1 MRKPDRVCL
10 LDELRGLA
18 VLLMI
23 FYHGAYDAVYIFRF
37 TGSGWFTSAP
47 MDFLQRYIAVSFIL
61 IAGIMGRYSRSNFRR
76 GVKTFLCGLLVTA
89 VTLLVM
95 PSERILFG
103 ILHFLGAAMM
113 LLGLCEPLLRK
124 IPAAAGV
131 LLSAVLYLATDSIGQ
146 GWIGLGP
153 VRLELPRALYDVGF
167 LFPLGLHPLIFAS
180 ADYYPLLPWIFLF
193 LAGYWLGV
201 AFLQRRAPEFCY
213 REHLSALGWDRAARP
228 HYLPGASAGGLWR
241 AVARRL
247 ASLIKPPPL
256 SRWDRSGGLLVIP
269 CIFRDCVLPFAENF
283 RWKTSS
289 PERKKARPLP

>member
-1 MRKPDRVCL
+1 MDGRDLAIALDFGVAAAYKAVMKPSEGTILTVSRLAAARAAGCARENNDVEAVL
-10 LDELRGLA
+10 EAAIQEGHVALADTVNLNPVLKKAGVVDAGGKGFLVILQGMLDELRGLA

-153 VRLELPRALYDVGF
+153 VQLELPR
-167 LFPLGLHPLIFAS
+167 
-180 ADYYPLLPWIFLF
+180 
-193 LAGYWLGV
+193 
-201 AFLQRRAPEFCY
+201 R
-213 REHLSALGWDRAARP
+213 
-228 HYLPGASAGGLWR
+228 
-241 AVARRL
+241 
-247 ASLIKPPPL
+247 
-256 SRWDRSGGLLVIP
+256 
-269 CIFRDCVLPFAENF
+269 
-283 RWKTSS
+283 T
-289 PERKKARPLP
+289 

>member
-131 LLSAVLYLATDSIGQ
+131 LLSAVLY
-146 GWIGLGP
+146 
-153 VRLELPRALYDVGF
+153 RALYDAGF

-193 LAGYWLGV
+193 LAGYWLGE

-213 REHLSALGWDRAARP
+213 REHLPALGWIGRHALII
-228 HYLPGASAGGLWR
+228 YLVHQPVVYGVLW
-241 AVARRL
+241 L
-247 ASLIKPPPL
+247 AD
-256 SRWDRSGGLLVIP
+256 WLL
-269 CIFRDCVLPFAENF
+269 
-283 RWKTSS
+283 
-289 PERKKARPLP
+289 

>member
-1 MRKPDRVCL
+1 MRKPDRICL

-95 PSERILFG
+95 
-103 ILHFLGAAMM
+103 M

-153 VRLELPRALYDVGF
+153 VQLELPRALYDAGF

-193 LAGYWLGV
+193 LAGYWLGE

-213 REHLSALGWDRAARP
+213 REHLPALGWLGRHALII
-228 HYLPGASAGGLWR
+228 YLVHQPVVYGVLWI
-241 AVARRL
+241 AD
-247 ASLIKPPPL
+247 
-256 SRWDRSGGLLVIP
+256 WLL
-269 CIFRDCVLPFAENF
+269 
-283 RWKTSS
+283 
-289 PERKKARPLP
+289 

>member
-153 VRLELPRALYDVGF
+153 LRLELPRALYDAGF

-193 LAGYWLGV
+193 LAGYWLGE
-201 AFLQRRAPEFCY
+201 AFYQRRMPDFCY
-213 REHLSALGWDRAARP
+213 REHLPALGWIGRHALII
-228 HYLPGASAGGLWR
+228 YLVHQPVVYGVLW
-241 AVARRL
+241 L
-247 ASLIKPPPL
+247 AD
-256 SRWDRSGGLLVIP
+256 WLL
-269 CIFRDCVLPFAENF
+269 
-283 RWKTSS
+283 
-289 PERKKARPLP
+289 

>member
-124 IPAAAGV
+124 IPAAAV
-131 LLSAVLYLATDSIGQ
+131 YCSQRCCT
-146 GWIGLGP
+146 
-153 VRLELPRALYDVGF
+153 LP
-167 LFPLGLHPLIFAS
+167 PTPS
-180 ADYYPLLPWIFLF
+180 
-193 LAGYWLGV
+193 
-201 AFLQRRAPEFCY
+201 
-213 REHLSALGWDRAARP
+213 DRAGSGWAP
-228 HYLPGASAGGLWR
+228 SGWNCPGRSMTR
-241 AVARRL
+241 AF
-247 ASLIKPPPL
+247 S
-256 SRWDRSGGLLVIP
+256 SRWG
-269 CIFRDCVLPFAENF
+269 C
-283 RWKTSS
+283 TH
-289 PERKKARPLP
+289 

>member
-23 FYHGAYDAVYIFRF
+23 FYHGAYDAVYIFRV

-153 VRLELPRALYDVGF
+153 LRLELPRALYNAGF

-193 LAGYWLGV
+193 LAGFWLGE
-201 AFLQRRAPEFCY
+201 AFYQRRMPDFCY
-213 REHLSALGWDRAARP
+213 REHLPALGWLGRHALII
-228 HYLPGASAGGLWR
+228 YLVHQPVVYGVLW
-241 AVARRL
+241 L
-247 ASLIKPPPL
+247 AD
-256 SRWDRSGGLLVIP
+256 WLL
-269 CIFRDCVLPFAENF
+269 
-283 RWKTSS
+283 
-289 PERKKARPLP
+289 

>member
-10 LDELRGLA
+10 LDEFRGLA

-113 LLGLCEPLLRK
+113 LLGLCEPAENTGSGRCT
-124 IPAAAGV
+124 A
-131 LLSAVLYLATDSIGQ
+131 LSGAVPCHRLHRT
-146 GWIGLGP
+146 GL
-153 VRLELPRALYDVGF
+153 
-167 LFPLGLHPLIFAS
+167 
-180 ADYYPLLPWIFLF
+180 
-193 LAGYWLGV
+193 
-201 AFLQRRAPEFCY
+201 
-213 REHLSALGWDRAARP
+213 DRA
-228 HYLPGASAGGLWR
+228 G
-241 AVARRL
+241 
-247 ASLIKPPPL
+247 PPPAGAAPDAL
-256 SRWDRSGGLLVIP
+256 
-269 CIFRDCVLPFAENF
+269 
-283 RWKTSS
+283 
-289 PERKKARPLP
+289 

>member
-124 IPAAAGV
+124 IPAAAGGTA
-131 LLSAVLYLATDSIGQ
+131 LSGAVPCHRLHRT
-146 GWIGLGP
+146 GL
-153 VRLELPRALYDVGF
+153 
-167 LFPLGLHPLIFAS
+167 
-180 ADYYPLLPWIFLF
+180 
-193 LAGYWLGV
+193 
-201 AFLQRRAPEFCY
+201 
-213 REHLSALGWDRAARP
+213 DRAGPPPAGTA
-228 HYLPGASAGGLWR
+228 PGAL
-241 AVARRL
+241 
-247 ASLIKPPPL
+247 
-256 SRWDRSGGLLVIP
+256 
-269 CIFRDCVLPFAENF
+269 
-283 RWKTSS
+283 
-289 PERKKARPLP
+289 

>member
-113 LLGLCEPLLRK
+113 LLGPCEPLLRK

-131 LLSAVLYLATDSIGQ
+131 LFSAVLYLATDSIGQ

-153 VRLELPRALYDVGF
+153 LQLELPRALYDAGF

-180 ADYYPLLPWIFLF
+180 ADILSAAALDLPVPGGLLAGRGLSPAACPGVLLPGTPPG
-193 LAGYWLGV
+193 AGL
-201 AFLQRRAPEFCY
+201 
-213 REHLSALGWDRAARP
+213 DRTACP
-228 HYLPGASAGGLWR
+228 HHLPGAPAGGISGALWI
-241 AVARRL
+241 AD
-247 ASLIKPPPL
+247 
-256 SRWDRSGGLLVIP
+256 WLL
-269 CIFRDCVLPFAENF
+269 
-283 RWKTSS
+283 
-289 PERKKARPLP
+289 

>member
-131 LLSAVLYLATDSIGQ
+131 LFSAVLYLATDSIGQ

-153 VRLELPRALYDVGF
+153 LRLELPRALYDAGF

-180 ADYYPLLPWIFLF
+180 ADYYPLLP
-193 LAGYWLGV
+193 
-201 AFLQRRAPEFCY
+201 
-213 REHLSALGWDRAARP
+213 
-228 HYLPGASAGGLWR
+228 
-241 AVARRL
+241 
-247 ASLIKPPPL
+247 
-256 SRWDRSGGLLVIP
+256 
-269 CIFRDCVLPFAENF
+269 
-283 RWKTSS
+283 
-289 PERKKARPLP
+289 